1 MNMLNK
7 KGFTLVELLATII
20 ILGIISTMAVISIDA
35 MMEEAQV
42 KECEAIATNLKTAVK
57 EFVSD
62 RRYDS
67 SFGNPPQL
75 QIKYLVNNGYFSNNV
90 TNPFTNKQ
98 VDHLGEYQ
106 VDIIY
111 LDNGYVDVIV
121 SDVIECKT
129 KHFFPKI

>member
-7 KGFTLVELLATII
+7 KGFTLVELLAVIT
-20 ILGIISTMAVISIDA
+20 ILGIISTIAVISIDA

-67 SFGNPPQL
+67 SFGNPPYL
-75 QIKYLVNNGYFSNNV
+75 QIKYLVSNGYFSNNV
-90 TNPFTNKQ
+90 TNPFTKEP
-98 VDHLGEYQ
+98 VYDFGDYQ
-106 VDIIY
+106 VEINY
-111 LDNGYVDVIV
+111 LANGNVDVIF
-121 SDVIECKT
+121 SDVIDCKT
-129 KHFFPKI
+129 KHFFP